1 MSIVLFS
8 IVEGIH
14 CIACPFKVKYK
25 NYQEL
30 AFILNLQGLYAI
42 SQYSQNTNM
51 TIVNVMI
58 AIAAVHFTLIIIYHI
73 ITYMHGGVIKHKLQ
87 SSIKIFKRWLTRLHT
102 KSQHQQ
108 FHLQDNVRDN
118 IPEVAFNYHEYCE
131 PLIEYKNN

>member
-1 MSIVLFS
+1 MSIILFS
-8 IVEGIH
+8 IVEGMH
-14 CIACPFKVKYK
+14 SIACPFKVKYK

-51 TIVNVMI
+51 TIVNVMM

-87 SSIKIFKRWLTRLHT
+87 SSINIFTRWLTRLHI
-102 KSQHQQ
+102 KSPHQQ
-108 FHLQDNVRDN
+108 FHLQHYVHDN
-118 IPEVAFNYHEYCE
+118 IPEVAFNYREYRE
-131 PLIEYKNN
+131 PLIEYENN